1 MNEFERRL
9 AQQPL
14 RQVPPNWRRD
24 VLAHAAQPGR
34 VARVRAAILG
44 WLWPSPLAWASLVLI
59 WLALAAVF
67 TVAER
72 NEPDIGFASSVTP
85 TGAHVDVAQED
96 EVAAS
101 LLAYHTRPDL
111 FADLAHTP

>member
-14 RQVPPNWRRD
+14 RQVPPDWRRE
-24 VLAHAAQPGR
+24 VLAHATQTGR
-34 VARVRAAILG
+34 APRVRAAILD
-44 WLWPSPLAWASLVLI
+44 WLWPSPLAWASLILI

-67 TVAER
+67 TVTER
-72 NEPDIGFASSVTP
+72 NEPDITFASSAAP
-85 TGAHVDVAQED
+85 TGAHVDAAQGD